1 MVCTFFGHSDCY
13 DLDATLL
20 QNTVEQLITNGVNT
34 FYVGHQGNF
43 DSMVFNC
50 LTKLRE
56 KFPNIVF
63 SVVLA
68 YLPTKKSE
76 YDSYYDFSIYPDG
89 LELVHPKFAID
100 RRNRW
105 MIEHADYCVCYINHT
120 HGGAYKFTQQAKRR
134 GLTVINIGSA
144 EM

>member
-13 DLDATLL
+13 DLDALLL
-20 QNTVEQLITNGVNT
+20 QNTIERLITDGVDT

-43 DSMVFNC
+43 DRMVFSC
-50 LTKLRE
+50 LLKLRE
-56 KFPNIVF
+56 NFPNIVF

-76 YDSYYDFSIYPDG
+76 YDSYYNFSIYPDG
-89 LELVHPKFAID
+89 LETVHPRFAID

-105 MIEHADYCVCYINHT
+105 MLEHADYCVCYINHT
-120 HGGAYKFTQQAKRR
+120 HGGAYKFACLAKRR
-134 GLTVINIGSA
+134 GLTVINIGS
-144 EM
+144 EKI